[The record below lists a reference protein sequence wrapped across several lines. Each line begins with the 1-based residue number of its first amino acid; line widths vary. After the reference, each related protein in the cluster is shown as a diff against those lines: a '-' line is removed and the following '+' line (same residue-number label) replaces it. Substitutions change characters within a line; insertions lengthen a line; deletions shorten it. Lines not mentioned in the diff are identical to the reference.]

1 MNFHKLKFFSNFQF
15 TKSGIIFLRN
25 IKHKNKSFLGMA
37 QNFYDTLLHEFG
49 NEDLNDVYLAEG
61 LNERL
66 ISVVPLE
73 KNEEVINS
81 CDADKFME

>member
-1 MNFHKLKFFSNFQF
+1 MS
-15 TKSGIIFLRN
+15 
-25 IKHKNKSFLGMA
+25 

-49 NEDLNDVYLAEG
+49 NEYLNEFYLAEG

-81 CDADKFME
+81 CDADKFMERTWDTFDDHIDDFIHVGICIWDVGCFIWAKEAT